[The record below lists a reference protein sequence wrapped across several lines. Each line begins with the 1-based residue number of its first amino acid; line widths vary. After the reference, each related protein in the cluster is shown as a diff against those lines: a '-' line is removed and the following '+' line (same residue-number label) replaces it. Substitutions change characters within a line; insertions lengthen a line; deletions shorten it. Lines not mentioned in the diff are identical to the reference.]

1 MSTIKDRTGYY
12 VKCEWCGKEVYQ
24 TKTQYNR
31 GKHHYCSNECQFK
44 FQHAQKF
51 EFRKCEICGEL
62 YETKKNSTQRFCSQ
76 KCQGKW
82 QSTQTGLLNPRNKL
96 IHYTC
101 ENCGK
106 EGLVK
111 RKQYIHCEHH
121 FCSDYCR
128 ATWYKNNVY
137 RTPEWREKSRKQAV
151 RILSK
156 GQVDLNTK
164 PQIIINNL
172 LDDMNISYIN
182 EKGYVYYSVDNYLDK
197 NNLIIEV
204 MGDYWHGSPIKY
216 KDKLNDVQRNRIGKD
231 KAKHSYI
238 KNNYGI
244 EILYLWEDDIYNRLD
259 LCRALI
265 QLYILKKGLL
275 NNYNSF
281 NYYLSEDGNIILNSN
296 IIKPYFEITEPI
308 VSNVINA

>member
-12 VKCEWCGKEVYQ
+12 VNCEWCGKEVYQ

-62 YETKKNSTQRFCSQ
+62 YETKKNSTQR
-76 KCQGKW
+76 
-82 QSTQTGLLNPRNKL
+82 STQTGLLNPRNKL

-106 EGLVK
+106 KGLVK

-259 LCRALI
+259 LCRVLI
-265 QLYILKKGLL
+265 QLYISKKGLL

-296 IIKPYFEITEPI
+296 IIKPYFEITEPV